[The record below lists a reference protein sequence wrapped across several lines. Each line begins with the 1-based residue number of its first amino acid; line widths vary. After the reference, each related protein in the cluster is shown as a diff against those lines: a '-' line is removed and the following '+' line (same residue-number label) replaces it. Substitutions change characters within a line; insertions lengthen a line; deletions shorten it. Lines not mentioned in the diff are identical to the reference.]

1 MATKLEKII
10 KHFVRMAAVQ
20 GGKNGNKA
28 RKNNKAFCTNGCST
42 IILLTKMTAAQI
54 DVGHS
59 YYSVRGLYFL
69 IVVFAATT
77 TFRTMESTLSGVLL

>member
-28 RKNNKAFCTNGCST
+28 RQNNKAFCTNTNSCST
-42 IILLTKMTAAQI
+42 RRKKWQQ
-54 DVGHS
+54 S
-59 YYSVRGLYFL
+59 SKK
-69 IVVFAATT
+69 
-77 TFRTMESTLSGVLL
+77 